1 MKIKKDD
8 TMNKNEQ
15 LMWLKQNYYVFA
27 INHCIFSSNKEAI
40 KEKFIPSPITETE
53 LTMLSGAI
61 QLYAGYSNLDPQ
73 IKDRIQTL
81 LNNLRFD
88 ETLELSID
96 KNTFWSFIND
106 LIIKI
111 NQIGDKDFIDTIAT
125 HLAIRSL
132 TKKDIELVVK
142 KDLYNAIA
150 SDYQFYLSLFK
161 TENEF
166 IKDSM
171 KNLELNPNFLGTVNY
186 IYTVI
191 PSILEIEQVKTRLLY
206 TLLHNQER
214 EQESNLESSFF
225 EKNKKLIYAL
235 KKI

>member
-150 SDYQFYLSLFK
+150 SDYQVYLSLFK

-225 EKNKKLIYAL
+225 KKNKKLIYAL

>member
-1 MKIKKDD
+1 
-8 TMNKNEQ
+8 MNKNEQ

>member
-27 INHCIFSSNKEAI
+27 INHCIFSSDKEAI
-40 KEKFIPSPITETE
+40 KEKFIPLPITETE

-96 KNTFWSFIND
+96 KNTFWSSIND

-111 NQIGDKDFIDTIAT
+111 NQIGDKDFIDTIAA

-150 SDYQFYLSLFK
+150 SDYQVYLSLFK

-186 IYTVI
+186 IYNVI